1 VIKAAA
7 PVLGRRVAAVG
18 ALVAATAIW
27 GSTFVVTKASLAGMG
42 PASFMSWRFGIAA
55 AVLVLG
61 RPSRTWLLT
70 SSDRG
75 RALLLGVLLGAGF
88 LLQTSGLQ
96 STSAGVSGFLTGTAV
111 ILTPVMAA
119 VFFGQQV
126 GRAGWV
132 AVGLSAVGVALLGYD
147 GVTAVSSGAWLTLGG
162 AVCFAGHITGLS
174 QWASPGNAYGLTAW
188 SVAVAT
194 LVSAGAA
201 VVGDG
206 QLALPPTVAA
216 WRSLVYLALAATCL
230 GFVVQAWAQS
240 VLTAATAAVVM
251 TVEPVFAAVLAALG
265 GETLQRAAWLGGVLI
280 VASMFTAELG
290 PRKCRDALAPR
301 VECC

>member
-1 VIKAAA
+1 MIKATA
-7 PVLGRRVAAVG
+7 PALGRVAAVG
-18 ALVAATAIW
+18 GLVAATAIW
-27 GSTFVVTKASLAGMG
+27 GSTFVVTKASLAGMR
-42 PASFMSWRFGIAA
+42 PASFLTWRFGIAA
-55 AVLVLG
+55 AVLVLA
-61 RPSRTWLLT
+61 RPSRAWLLT
-70 SSDRG
+70 SSDRR

-88 LLQTSGLQ
+88 LLQTTGLQ

-119 VFFGQQV
+119 VFFGQRV

-132 AVGLSAVGVALLGYD
+132 AVGLSGVGVALLGYD
-147 GVTAVSSGAWLTLGG
+147 GVTAVSSGAWLTVGG

-174 QWASPGNAYGLTAW
+174 QWARGANAYGLTAW

-206 QLALPPTVAA
+206 QLALPPTGTA

-240 VLTAATAAVVM
+240 ALTAATAAVVM
-251 TVEPVFAAVLAALG
+251 TMEPVFAALLATLG
-265 GETLQRAAWLGGVLI
+265 GETLQRAAWLGGLLI
-280 VASMFTAELG
+280 VSSMFTAELG
-290 PRKCRDALAPR
+290 PRDCCDALAPR